1 MKEFKNKSEQTK
13 NQMGSENYEA
23 ASEEL
28 KKDEKKLGVS
38 SSFPMLFN
46 PFFIFQIE
54 HHQEA
59 RKSIVC
65 GFSLVA

>member
-38 SSFPMLFN
+38 SSFP
-46 PFFIFQIE
+46 I
-54 HHQEA
+54 
-59 RKSIVC
+59 
-65 GFSLVA
+65 